1 MLCAV
6 FAIPQCGFISFAL
19 GKVVIFHWV
28 CGSGSAHARIWSGGG
43 VGLLKYG
50 ISIYCNFILIRPCLW
65 PGKAHLELS
74 EVGVILHIPPA
85 QGH

>member
-28 CGSGSAHARIWSGGG
+28 CGDGSAHARIWSGGG
-43 VGLLKYG
+43 GGSGVARIRYQH
-50 ISIYCNFILIRPCLW
+50 IL
-65 PGKAHLELS
+65 
-74 EVGVILHIPPA
+74 
-85 QGH
+85 